1 MPRGDK
7 SGAPKTVAKRAAT
20 YRAKKGLKASATA
33 ASTLRRW
40 VPDAGDREACLAWLK
55 AKGVDLTAPEMT
67 PAQRLK
73 WVRRAKREM
82 VVKSGA

>member
-20 YRAKKGLKASATA
+20 YRVKKGLKASTTA

-40 VPDAGDREACLAWLK
+40 VPDAGDQEACLAWLK
-55 AKGVDLTAPEMT
+55 ARGVNLADPDMT
-67 PAQRLK
+67 PSQRLK

-82 VVKSGA
+82 Q